1 MFLHFVL
8 VEFALHAFITEPWE
22 SQPGGLP
29 PPPGC
34 HSQVKNRMG
43 HGHPGIRPQLVLYIY
58 IWIDDHIM
66 GEYIIYN
73 IVTI

>member
-43 HGHPGIRPQLVLYIY
+43 HGHPGIRPQLVIYIY
-58 IWIDDHIM
+58 GLM
-66 GEYIIYN
+66 
-73 IVTI
+73 TI